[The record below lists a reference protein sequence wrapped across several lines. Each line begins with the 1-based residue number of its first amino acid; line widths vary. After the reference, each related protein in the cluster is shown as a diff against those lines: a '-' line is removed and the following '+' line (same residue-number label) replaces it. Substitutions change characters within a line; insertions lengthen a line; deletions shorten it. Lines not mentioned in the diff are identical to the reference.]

1 MKEEIVVVTGTGALL
16 SINVG
21 FIPDVIEITNTTSR
35 ASLCFNRFDSV
46 NTLGIAVAAAGTKTP
61 ATAGIILP
69 DLLDETK
76 AFKLEAAAIV
86 NVISAELIVSV
97 KQLNYVQAI
106 DHTPR
111 FQDATESTGGI
122 FSV

>member
-1 MKEEIVVVTGTGALL
+1 MKEETIVVIGTGALL

-35 ASLCFNRFDSV
+35 ASLYFNRFDSV
-46 NTLGIAVAAAGTKTP
+46 NTLGIAVAAAGAKTP

-69 DLLDETK
+69 GLLDETK
-76 AFKLEAAAIV
+76 AFKLEASAIV
-86 NVISAELIVSV
+86 NVSSAELIVSV
-97 KQLNYVQAI
+97 KQLNYVQSI

-111 FQDATESTGGI
+111 FQDAVESTGGV